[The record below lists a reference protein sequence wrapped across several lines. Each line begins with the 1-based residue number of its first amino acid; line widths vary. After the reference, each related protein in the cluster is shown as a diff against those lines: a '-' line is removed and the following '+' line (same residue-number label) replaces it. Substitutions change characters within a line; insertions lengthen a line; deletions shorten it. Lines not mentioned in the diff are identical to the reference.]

1 MADLDDVRAQYH
13 RALEAFVQGDPE
25 PVAKLWSKRDD
36 VSLANPLGP
45 PALGWDAVWETMNR
59 AASQLR
65 DGEAFSVE
73 SIARYAT
80 TDLAYEL
87 EIERCKVKVGEA
99 DEAAPSALRAT
110 NVFRREDD
118 GWKIVHRHADPIT
131 SERPPESIVQR

>member
-45 PALGWDAVWETMNR
+45 PALGWDAVRATMER
-59 AASQLR
+59 AASLLR
-65 DGEAFSVE
+65 DGDAFSVE
-73 SIARYAT
+73 CIAMHAT
-80 TDLAYEL
+80 NDLAYEL
-87 EIERCKVKVGEA
+87 EIERCMVKVGGA

-118 GWKIVHRHADPIT
+118 GWRIVHRHADPIT
-131 SERPPESIVQR
+131 GERPPESIVES